1 LTNQRRDEKR
11 NGLILRFTTMKNE
24 KLTLKELRDKRQ
36 AKLDEANEI
45 LAGFGPDDKMDAE
58 TKKKFD
64 ALLEEARGMG
74 QGIRFAE
81 QGGARDDE
89 IVVGRRSGPQEAG
102 GETRTIKPGEL
113 RLLKNTEKLAQVYPP
128 GVGERGFEGLHLGR
142 LVSIMAG
149 QPVDGAEV
157 ERRALSTFQD
167 SLGGVT
173 LPISVANQIF
183 DAARAEAV
191 CLRAGALTVDMLSH
205 KIILPRLTQDVSGE
219 WKAENAEAGESDTAF
234 AGLELASR
242 TWFVWLPIS
251 AELFQDATLLD
262 AALQSSIASGS
273 ALAID
278 EAALFGNG
286 EAQQPRGIYYDPDV
300 SKTGIGAGANGYVDI
315 SDSMYRVENQN
326 HKPTSVVMSPRSANT
341 LRKLVNAITGEFMPV
356 PVWMPTAYVTKQIPD
371 DLGAGTNE
379 SAVITGDFGNLIIG
393 LRDTLTISVLKE
405 VKSQNNQI
413 VICAAMRGDV
423 GILRPAAFDCIS
435 GVLAKWNAAE

>member
-1 LTNQRRDEKR
+1 MTITELKKQRREK
-11 NGLILRFTTMKNE
+11 I
-24 KLTLKELRDKRQ
+24 
-36 AKLDEANEI
+36 
-45 LAGFGPDDKMDAE
+45 
-58 TKKKFD
+58 
-64 ALLEEARGMG
+64 EEARKILSDAESAGKKLTFEEHKRFDDFTTDANALG
-74 QGIRFAE
+74 LKIEQIRSNFSGIKDDDDV
-81 QGGARDDE
+81 GGN
-89 IVVGRRSGPQEAG
+89 GRRAGLQEAG

-149 QPVDGAEV
+149 VPVDGAEV

-167 SLGGVT
+167 SLGGVA
-173 LPISVANQIF
+173 LPISVVNRIF
-183 DAARAEAV
+183 DMGRAEAV
-191 CLRAGALTVDMLSH
+191 CLRAGALTVDMPSH

-300 SKTGIGAGANGYVDI
+300 TKTAVGISPNGYLDI
-315 SDSMYRVENQN
+315 SDSMYRLEVQN
-326 HKPTSVVMSPRSANT
+326 HKATAVVMAPRSANW
-341 LRKLVNAITGEFMPV
+341 LRKMVDGEGKFYQKPE
-356 PVWMPTAYVTKQIPD
+356 WMPPMFTTTKIPVN
-371 DLGAGTNE
+371 LGAGTNE
-379 SAVITGDFGNLIIG
+379 SAVITGDFSNLIIG
-393 LRDTLTISVLKE
+393 LRNTLTISVLKE

-423 GILRPAAFDCIS
+423 GILRPSAFDCIS

>member
-1 LTNQRRDEKR
+1 MTITELKKQRREK
-11 NGLILRFTTMKNE
+11 I
-24 KLTLKELRDKRQ
+24 
-36 AKLDEANEI
+36 
-45 LAGFGPDDKMDAE
+45 
-58 TKKKFD
+58 
-64 ALLEEARGMG
+64 EEARKILSDAESAGKKLTFEEHKRFDDFTTDANALG
-74 QGIRFAE
+74 LKIEQIRSNFSGIKDDDDV
-81 QGGARDDE
+81 GGN
-89 IVVGRRSGPQEAG
+89 GRRAGLQEAG

-149 QPVDGAEV
+149 VPVDGAEV

-167 SLGGVT
+167 SLGGVA
-173 LPISVANQIF
+173 LPISVVNRIF
-183 DAARAEAV
+183 DMGRAEAV
-191 CLRAGALTVDMLSH
+191 CLRAGALTVDMPSH

-300 SKTGIGAGANGYVDI
+300 TKTAVGISPNGYLDI
-315 SDSMYRVENQN
+315 SDS
-326 HKPTSVVMSPRSANT
+326 
-341 LRKLVNAITGEFMPV
+341 
-356 PVWMPTAYVTKQIPD
+356 
-371 DLGAGTNE
+371 
-379 SAVITGDFGNLIIG
+379 
-393 LRDTLTISVLKE
+393 
-405 VKSQNNQI
+405 
-413 VICAAMRGDV
+413 
-423 GILRPAAFDCIS
+423 
-435 GVLAKWNAAE
+435 